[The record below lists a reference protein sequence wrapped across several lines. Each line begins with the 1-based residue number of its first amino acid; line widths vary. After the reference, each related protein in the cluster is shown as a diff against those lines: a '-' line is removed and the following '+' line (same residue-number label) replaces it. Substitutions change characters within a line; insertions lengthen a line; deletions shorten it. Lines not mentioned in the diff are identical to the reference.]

1 MSEPVRLDNPI
12 RADPAS
18 SRHADRPGRRFG
30 ASFWSS
36 IAVIALALLLWAPRF
51 SGPIDLRWDAGVYY
65 LLGTS
70 LAKGD
75 GYRIASE
82 PGSPEAL
89 QYPPLLPA
97 LVALHQAALGTTD
110 PAIVAPWLRSSYVA
124 LFVIYSLIVLAL
136 AKRHLTLGFAIA
148 ATALCLLHIM
158 TIFLSDL
165 LFAELPFAL
174 VSVLFVL
181 VAASGA
187 PTSRPWLREIVSFA
201 LAAAGFL
208 LRTTGVALLA
218 AWVMEA
224 VMRRQWR
231 LAVLRGALALTPIML
246 WQAYVERVRASDE
259 YRRPAYSYQRAPYQY
274 YNVSYAENVLLIDP
288 FRPELGRLDTS
299 ALTVRV
305 LTNLAKMPAVFGEAT
320 STTNAYWQ
328 LALERGE
335 RLFGQH
341 HVSVGAVWLP
351 ILGFGALV
359 LVGIVVL
366 ARSGAWLI
374 VFIIIGSVG
383 LVCTTPWP
391 GQFTRYLAPLAPFL
405 TISAVSAL
413 SWIGATLRSRQ
424 PRWATP
430 LERPALAS
438 ILVLAFIVQAYSA
451 QWTFRRHQSAMSS
464 NFVPEGTSAQ
474 AGHFFFHDRSWQ
486 AWEQAMAWINA
497 HAPPDAIV
505 ATASPHLC
513 YLLTGRRAIL
523 PPMEIDP
530 VYARGLLEAV
540 PVSYAIV
547 DELEFADMSRRYALP
562 AVASH
567 PAGWRL
573 VYEIDNTRIYEHTAG
588 RQ

>member
-1 MSEPVRLDNPI
+1 MGEPHPLENSVCVEPVRSEL
-12 RADPAS
+12 PAG
-18 SRHADRPGRRFG
+18 PVRRSYAG
-30 ASFWSS
+30 WWSS
-36 IAVIALALLLWAPRF
+36 VAVIALALLLWAPRL

-70 LAKGD
+70 LAKGE

-82 PGSPEAL
+82 PGSPKAL

-110 PAIVAPWLRSSYVA
+110 PTIVAPWLRSSYVA

-136 AKRHLTLGFAIA
+136 AKRHLTLGFALA
-148 ATALCLLHIM
+148 ATALCMLHIM

-165 LFAELPFAL
+165 LFAELPFAA
-174 VSVLFVL
+174 VSVLFAL

-187 PTSRPWLREIVSFA
+187 PTSRPWLREVVSFA
-201 LAAAGFL
+201 LAAVGFF

-231 LAVLRGALALTPIML
+231 FAVLRGALAFIPIML

-299 ALTVRV
+299 ALTARV
-305 LTNLAKMPAVFGEAT
+305 LTNLAKMPAALGEAT
-320 STTNAYWQ
+320 STTNPYWQ
-328 LALERGE
+328 LALERGN

-341 HVSVGAVWLP
+341 HVPVGAVWLP
-351 ILGFGALV
+351 VLGFGALV
-359 LVGIVVL
+359 LAGIVVL

-374 VFIIIGSVG
+374 VFIIVGSVG

-413 SWIGATLRSRQ
+413 SWIGVALRARQ

-438 ILVLAFIVQAYSA
+438 ILVLAFIVQTYSA
-451 QWTFRRHQSAMSS
+451 QWTFRRHQSATSS
-464 NFVPEGTSAQ
+464 NFVPEGNSAQ

-486 AWEQAMAWINA
+486 AWEQSIAWIDA
-497 HAPPDAIV
+497 HAPPNAIV
-505 ATASPHLC
+505 ATTSPHLC
-513 YLLTGRRAIL
+513 YLLTGRRAVL

-530 VYARGLLEAV
+530 VHARRLLEAV
-540 PVSYAIV
+540 PVSYVIV

-562 AVASH
+562 AVESDPAS
-567 PAGWRL
+567 WRL

-588 RQ
+588 MQ